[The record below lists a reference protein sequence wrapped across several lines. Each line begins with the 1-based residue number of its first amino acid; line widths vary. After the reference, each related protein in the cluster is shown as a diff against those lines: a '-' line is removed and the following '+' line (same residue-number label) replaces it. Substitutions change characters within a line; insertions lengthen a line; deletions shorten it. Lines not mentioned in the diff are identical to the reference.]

1 MSGRRYLSII
11 LNGPELLIP
20 PLDCAQTFPQDVFL
34 VVAME
39 WLLGDEDVWLVEFE
53 YRFKRAITFD
63 PTIGSSSNFSRRC
76 FAWGSY
82 GMAIE

>member
-1 MSGRRYLSII
+1 MI

-39 WLLGDEDVWLVEFE
+39 WLLGDEDVWLPVLE
-53 YRFKRAITFD
+53 YWLKWAIPF
-63 PTIGSSSNFSRRC
+63 
-76 FAWGSY
+76 
-82 GMAIE
+82 

>member
-1 MSGRRYLSII
+1 MLA
-11 LNGPELLIP
+11 L
-20 PLDCAQTFPQDVFL
+20 
-34 VVAME
+34 E

-63 PTIGSSSNFSRRC
+63 PTIGSRSKFSRRC